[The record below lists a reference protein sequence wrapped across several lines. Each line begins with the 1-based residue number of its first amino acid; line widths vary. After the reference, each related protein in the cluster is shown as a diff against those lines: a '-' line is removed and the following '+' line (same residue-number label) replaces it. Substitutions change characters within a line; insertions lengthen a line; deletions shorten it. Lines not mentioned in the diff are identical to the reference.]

1 MDKKFFEQH
10 FRLHNKLTIYSKDG
24 IKLTIKWYLEHRDWW
39 MGIISGD
46 YQTYYERMYDQ
57 RAKMEYAKI

>member
-24 IKLTIKWYLEHRDWW
+24 IKLTITNSPECKTETVTVENNPLDPAAGTR
-39 MGIISGD
+39 
-46 YQTYYERMYDQ
+46 
-57 RAKMEYAKI
+57 

>member
-24 IKLTIKWYLEHRDWW
+24 IKLTITKEPHYHLEAVTPSW
-39 MGIISGD
+39 I
-46 YQTYYERMYDQ
+46 
-57 RAKMEYAKI
+57 